1 MGNTIIDGLKERIS
15 NAISVNQSVGIML
28 PGNNYSDLTQ
38 ALFEFMNSKPKT
50 AWVYVT
56 ITNPYGS
63 IEKKFG
69 DMFDKGNIR
78 FIDGISRA
86 AGIYEINPNCVF
98 IESPSQLEKI
108 LLEIMNAFRDL
119 ENNIQKYLVIDSLS
133 SLLTYND
140 VSLVTEF
147 FTHLSNRTKLEDI
160 HSISLSIEEEMEENI
175 SKILYLKSNKIIKV
189 RESFI

>member
-1 MGNTIIDGLKERIS
+1 MSNTIIDGLRERIS
-15 NAISVNQSVGIML
+15 SAMTLNQSVGIML

-38 ALFEFMNSKPKT
+38 ALFEFIYSKPKT

-56 ITNPYGS
+56 ITNPYGD
-63 IEKKFG
+63 IVKKFG
-69 DMFDKGNIR
+69 NMLDKGNIK

-86 AGIYEINPNCVF
+86 AGIYEINPNCTF
-98 IESPSQLEKI
+98 IESPAQLEKI
-108 LLEIMNAFRDL
+108 LLEIMSAFRDL
-119 ENNIQKYLVIDSLS
+119 ENDVQKYLVIDSLS
-133 SLLTYND
+133 SLLTYNN

-175 SKILYLKSNKIIKV
+175 NKILYLKSNKIIKV

>member
-1 MGNTIIDGLKERIS
+1 MSNTIIDGLRERIS
-15 NAISVNQSVGIML
+15 SAMSVNQSVGVML

-38 ALFEFMNSKPKT
+38 ALFEFIHAKPKT

-56 ITNPYGS
+56 ITNPYGT
-63 IEKKFG
+63 IVKKFG
-69 DMFDKGNIR
+69 NKLDKGNIR

-86 AGIYEINPNCVF
+86 AGIYEINPNCIF
-98 IESPSQLEKI
+98 IESPAQLEKI
-108 LLEIMNAFRDL
+108 LLEIMAAFRDL
-119 ENNIQKYLVIDSLS
+119 DDYVQKYLVIDSLS
-133 SLLTYND
+133 SLLTYNN

-160 HSISLSIEEEMEENI
+160 HSISLSIEEEMDENI
-175 SKILYLKSNKIIKV
+175 NKILYLKSNKIIKV